1 MWLRLL
7 SELAKHVSSEKLE
20 AIKLEDGLEQME
32 PDVTVSA
39 NKKQAGDEVAKPNGR
54 AGSMPQKQIEFKNDG
69 FSLVRSLLKAQHSFV
84 ISDPLL
90 ADNPIIYASNGF
102 YDMTGYSADE
112 IARFSTT
119 AKAFLRVGLMID
131 AGLITTLA

>member
-1 MWLRLL
+1 MPFRCRLL

-102 YDMTGYSADE
+102 YDMTGYYDVCYMGGE
-112 IARFSTT
+112 IQNPRKVLWVFRF
-119 AKAFLRVGLMID
+119 
-131 AGLITTLA
+131 